1 MAKLYFRHAT
11 VNSGKSAR
19 LAIEVHNDRLSGRRV
34 LVFTAAIDDRAGR
47 GRVVS
52 RVPGLELQADA
63 AVAFPGDILVA
74 LRAQPERPDF
84 IYCDESQFYSRDCIE
99 MLRDIATFEGI
110 PVMCYG
116 LRTDWKLG
124 LFEGSAALFAL
135 ADEFQEIKSMCSAWD
150 KKCKRKAFSNTK
162 HRNRQPVLSGPQVE
176 IGAEDHYCAMCYQ
189 HHVEFTTRP

>member
-1 MAKLYFRHAT
+1 MAKLYWRYAT

-19 LAIEVHNDRLSGRRV
+19 LAIEVHNDRLSGRHV
-34 LVFTAAIDDRAGR
+34 LVFTAAIDDRAGA
-47 GRVVS
+47 GRVAS
-52 RVPGLELQADA
+52 RVPGLTLQADA
-63 AVAFPGDILVA
+63 TIAFPGDIITA
-74 LRAQPERPDF
+74 LRACPRKPDF

-99 MLRDIATFEGI
+99 MLRDIATFEDI

-116 LRTDWKLG
+116 LRCDWRLN

-135 ADEFQEIKSMCSAWD
+135 ADEPQEIKSMCSAWD

-162 HRNRQPVLSGPQVE
+162 HRNRQPVLEGPQVE

-189 HHVEFTTRP
+189 HHIEFVTQ